1 MEGQAKKDCKFQ
13 KSKIANCGFLCHM
26 LPYLIVQFYCSIVS
40 GLRKEELEPVEEVDQ
55 LPK

>member
-1 MEGQAKKDCKFQ
+1 
-13 KSKIANCGFLCHM
+13 M